1 MVSSWSKYGDRRT
14 GQTGVK
20 TQEKHQEKKLG
31 MGRHAKSRLAT
42 NDTVKQDF
50 KF

>member
-1 MVSSWSKYGDRRT
+1 MVIDEQDK
-14 GQTGVK
+14 
-20 TQEKHQEKKLG
+20 QESRLKKSIRKKIR
-31 MGRHAKSRLAT
+31 GRHAKSRLAT